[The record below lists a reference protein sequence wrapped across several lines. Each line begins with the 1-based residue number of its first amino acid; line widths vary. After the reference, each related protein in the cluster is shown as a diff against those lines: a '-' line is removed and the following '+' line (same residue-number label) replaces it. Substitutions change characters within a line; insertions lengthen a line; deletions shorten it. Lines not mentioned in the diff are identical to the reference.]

1 MAPKFETSH
10 LVFLQAKPDMI
21 KTYFKKEK
29 KEKRKKKKK
38 REIYIILGHDD
49 GGNSQI

>member
-29 KEKRKKKKK
+29 KEKKKK